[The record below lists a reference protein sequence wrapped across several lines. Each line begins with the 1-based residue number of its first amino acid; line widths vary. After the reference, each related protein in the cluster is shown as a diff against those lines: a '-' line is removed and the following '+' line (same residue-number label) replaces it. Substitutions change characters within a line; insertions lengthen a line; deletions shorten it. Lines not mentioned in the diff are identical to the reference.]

1 MVTLAYPDF
10 ARTIGIHAI
19 GIHTYNKEPQGTSKF
34 SRNSLDDRLDF

>member
-19 GIHTYNKEPQGTSKF
+19 GIHTYNKEPQ
-34 SRNSLDDRLDF
+34 NSQEIA